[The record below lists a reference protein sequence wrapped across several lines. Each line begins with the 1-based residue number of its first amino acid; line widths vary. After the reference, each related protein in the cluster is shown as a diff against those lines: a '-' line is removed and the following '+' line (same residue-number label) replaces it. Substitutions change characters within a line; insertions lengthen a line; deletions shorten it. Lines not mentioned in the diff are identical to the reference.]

1 MFIKHIL
8 DKIFGII
15 LLLLLSPILAIIAIA
30 IRVDSK
36 GPVIFKQKRLGK
48 DGQIFE
54 IYKDLAV
61 KIKCI

>member
-36 GPVIFKQKRLGK
+36 GPVIFKQK
-48 DGQIFE
+48 D
-54 IYKDLAV
+54 
-61 KIKCI
+61 

>member
-61 KIKCI
+61 KIKYI